1 MGVEGLGCHR
11 DAGCPREFADRVGEE
26 HEVVRLR
33 ECRRDVDQK
42 AAHNYHQLQGKK
54 NFGGQSSEIYKN
66 AEYTT

>member
-1 MGVEGLGCHR
+1 MGIEGSGLHR
-11 DAGCPREFADRVGEE
+11 DAGSPRDFADRVGEE

-42 AAHNYHQLQGKK
+42 VAHNYHQLQEQK
-54 NFGGQSSEIYKN
+54 NSGGQSSEIDKN